1 MAQISLDNLV
11 AALASSVAEAEHVV
25 RVHQVRNL
33 RSFFNDDNEPVT
45 VELQVPSLR
54 SDAKGGETETLL
66 VPLIT
71 LVSVSNMSIAEM
83 EVNFSTELGDVT
95 AAEEESPPK
104 EMLEAMS
111 FGGDDEAMRRRAEEL
126 ADEIDRSELGWSES
140 ERAVAIDVT
149 TSPTTSESG
158 RASVTLKVRQTETPE
173 GLARLIARL
182 NRML

>member
-1 MAQISLDNLV
+1 MLV
-11 AALASSVAEAEHVV
+11 EPVVV

-83 EVNFSTELGDVT
+83 EVSFTTELGEVT
-95 AAEEESPPK
+95 AEAEAADVEPLHFS
-104 EMLEAMS
+104 
-111 FGGDDEAMRRRAEEL
+111 DDEEGKRQADAE
-126 ADEIDRSELGWSES
+126 AHRSELGWSE
-140 ERAVAIDVT
+140 VDHDVGIDVST
-149 TSPTTSESG
+149 TPTTGESG
-158 RASVTLKVRQTETPE
+158 RASVTLKVTQTETPE

-182 NRML
+182 NRTL